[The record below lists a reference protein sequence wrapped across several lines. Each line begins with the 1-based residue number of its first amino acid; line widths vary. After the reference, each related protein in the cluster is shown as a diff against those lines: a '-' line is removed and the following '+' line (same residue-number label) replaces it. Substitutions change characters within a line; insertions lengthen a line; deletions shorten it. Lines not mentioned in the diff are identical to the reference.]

1 MNWTHPPA
9 FQLPPRGPRIRAVR
23 ERVDGGPLTVVRE
36 VVLTRKWECDECR
49 RVISKGSAA
58 RVHITASQGRNRVY
72 HVACDPKG

>member
-1 MNWTHPPA
+1 MECPVRSVFLREAQNSCMR
-9 FQLPPRGPRIRAVR
+9 QRIDSGPQ
-23 ERVDGGPLTVVRE
+23 TVVRE

-58 RVHITASQGRNRVY
+58 RVHITAGQGRNRVY